1 MLHSVDLAPISARRN
16 IFIEQEVA
24 MKWIRKFARTV
35 ILVFGSFTLMCVSAL
50 GQNTRG
56 FFTLSHEVHWQNQV
70 VPAGDYKFS
79 VELRG
84 SSQMLTLR
92 NADGEGSAIMILV
105 NDTDNL
111 VPATSS
117 TSANGR
123 LRLIIQSGHR
133 YVSSMEVPSI
143 GMTLHFDV
151 PTEPSPLGLS
161 RSASSAA
168 K

>member
-1 MLHSVDLAPISARRN
+1 
-16 IFIEQEVA
+16 
-24 MKWIRKFARTV
+24 MKWICKFARTV
-35 ILVFGSFTLMCVSAL
+35 IFIFVSFTLMCVSAL
-50 GQNTRG
+50 GQNARG
-56 FFTLSHEVHWQNQV
+56 VFTLSHEVHWQNQV

-105 NDTDNL
+105 NDADNL
-111 VPATSS
+111 AAGTSS
-117 TSANGR
+117 TSSNGR
-123 LRLIIQSGHR
+123 LSLISQSGHR
-133 YVSSMEVPSI
+133 YVSYMEVPSI